1 MKYYETFLEGV
12 KDILETSFG
21 FPVQVG
27 LETELTDWIST
38 YSGEFDVFLAYSGF
52 EKIGS
57 LEEGFA
63 TIVHYLTLYIRRVKI
78 ENVGIPEKI
87 QNIVY
92 LAEKFAPVKFWV
104 AHDVYQFEIESGSVE
119 IVAGEVIFR
128 IPLKVY
134 KVG

>member
-1 MKYYETFLEGV
+1 M
-12 KDILETSFG
+12 
-21 FPVQVG
+21 
-27 LETELTDWIST
+27 
-38 YSGEFDVFLAYSGF
+38 
-52 EKIGS
+52 
-57 LEEGFA
+57 
-63 TIVHYLTLYIRRVKI
+63 HYLTLYIRRVKI